1 MKMFSILP
9 NLIYQREIQWSLAK
23 AAFTSKH
30 FWVLVCN
37 GMLSLA
43 AADRNT
49 EIWKLKH
56 DVIRAVNEL
65 IEDINSCHE
74 QIAEHAV
81 ELIHQKYLSSPLNI
95 IFYLKMLHI
104 ITFRLF
110 PPNDIDFN
118 YFALDTL
125 GLGIRSYI
133 IRF

>member
-30 FWVLVCN
+30 FWVLVSN

-56 DVIRAVNEL
+56 DVKRAVNEL

-81 ELIHQKYLSSPLNI
+81 ELIHQKYISSPLNI